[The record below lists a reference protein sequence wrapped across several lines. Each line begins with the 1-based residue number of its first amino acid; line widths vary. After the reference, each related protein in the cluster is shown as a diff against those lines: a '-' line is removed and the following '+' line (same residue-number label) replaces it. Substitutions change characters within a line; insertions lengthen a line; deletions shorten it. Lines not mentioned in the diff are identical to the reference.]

1 MRRLAGNILFLLL
14 TISSQVSTFRLQ
26 PRSNKAVDAGGSN
39 AIHRWPNG
47 ENCTGRGNGSTSGN
61 GRGSNPS
68 ASSSS
73 TSVNTTTSEIT
84 ALPDCYIPPNCVVTE
99 TPVSS
104 SPSLS
109 TPTPDPGY
117 TNIVITQSSTQMTWS
132 SGWDVQISSCDS
144 TQQSKTTTKPN
155 EWFTLITPSNSSP
168 YIYIDLAVS
177 NASFTVYIN
186 GMQPDAGLGDL
197 SNNCTYHAL
206 GPLLTGSFTNNITI
220 YVNGPSSG
228 SSDRN

>member
-1 MRRLAGNILFLLL
+1 MRRLTGSILFLLL

-39 AIHRWPNG
+39 AIHRRPNG

-61 GRGSNPS
+61 GGGSNPS

-73 TSVNTTTSEIT
+73 TSANTTTT
-84 ALPDCYIPPNCVVTE
+84 
-99 TPVSS
+99 TPTSS

-109 TPTPDPGY
+109 TPNPDPGY
-117 TNIVITQSSTQMTWS
+117 TNIVITQSSTQITWS

-144 TQQSKTTTKPN
+144 TQQSKITTKPN

-168 YIYIDLAVS
+168 YVHIDLAVS

-186 GMQPDAGLGDL
+186 GMQPNADLGDL

-228 SSDRN
+228 SSDRNWSFIFNQFM